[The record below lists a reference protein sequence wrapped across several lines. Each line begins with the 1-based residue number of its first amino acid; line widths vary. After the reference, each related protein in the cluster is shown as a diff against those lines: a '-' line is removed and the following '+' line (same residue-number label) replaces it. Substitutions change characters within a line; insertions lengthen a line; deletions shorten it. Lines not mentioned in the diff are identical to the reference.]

1 MRVLVVGG
9 GGREHALCWAL
20 AASPLAEA
28 VYCAPGNAGIA
39 RVAACL
45 PVAADDLAGQ
55 VRLALDRRI
64 DLVVVGPEAPLAAGL
79 ADRLEEA
86 GVKVFG
92 PSAAAAALESSKG
105 FAKDL
110 CVRCGIPTAPYARFS
125 DEAAA
130 RAHLRRMDPPF
141 VVKADGLAAGK
152 GVEVCHT
159 LAEADRAVAAM
170 LTGGALGAAG
180 AEVVIEEFL
189 PGEEASFFALVDGA
203 TALPL
208 ASARDYKRAGDGD
221 SGPNT
226 GGMGACSPAP
236 AVTEAVAEAAM
247 ARIVRPAV
255 AAMAEAGTPFKGV
268 LYAGLM
274 VADGAPR
281 LLEFN
286 VRFGDPECQALMV
299 RLDSDLLPAL
309 VAAADG
315 VLDFFDLRWRDE
327 AAVSVVMAA
336 RGYPGTHET
345 GGAVGGLDRAA
356 AVEGVTVFHA
366 ATEVDPQGVVRAAG
380 GRVLGVTAAAAGF
393 AEARARAYRAVDAI
407 DWPGGFC
414 RRDVGAGPAGEGPD
428 QVGEES

>member
-45 PVAADDLAGQ
+45 PVAAEDVAGQ
-55 VRLALDRRI
+55 VRLAVDRRI
-64 DLVVVGPEAPLAAGL
+64 DLVVVGPEAPLVAGL

-92 PSAAAAALESSKG
+92 PSAAAAALEGSKG

-110 CVRCGIPTAPYARFS
+110 CARCGIPTAPYARFS

-152 GVEVCHT
+152 GVVVAHT
-159 LAEADRAVAAM
+159 LSEADRAVAAT
-170 LTGGALGAAG
+170 LAGGAPGAAG
-180 AEVVIEEFL
+180 AEIVIEEFL

-274 VADGAPR
+274 IADGAPR

-336 RGYPGTHET
+336 RGYPGAYET

-366 ATEVDPQGVVRAAG
+366 ATEADSQGVVRAAG
-380 GRVLGVTAAAAGF
+380 GRVLGVTAAAPGF
-393 AEARARAYRAVDAI
+393 AEARARAYRAVDAV

-414 RRDVGAGPAGEGPD
+414 RRDVGAGLAGEGN
-428 QVGEES
+428 